1 MQEKFR
7 HFTKHTAN
15 SVGSIWGFVFAV
27 TIVIIWFVT
36 GLFFH
41 FEILWQSIINLII
54 ATITFMLLFIIQHKH
69 NRDFTAI
76 NIKLDELILASK
88 NARNKV
94 IDAEN
99 LPDEELVEHKEHLLH
114 HKKLKRN

>member
-1 MQEKFR
+1 MHEKFR
-7 HFTKHTAN
+7 QFSKHTVN
-15 SVGSIWGFVFAV
+15 SVGSIWGFIFAV

-41 FEILWQSIINLII
+41 FGVLWQSIINLVI
-54 ATITFMLLFIIQHKH
+54 AVITFMLLFIIQHKH
-69 NRDFTAI
+69 NRDFAAI
-76 NIKLDELILASK
+76 NLKLDELILASK

-99 LPDEELVEHKEHLLH
+99 LPDDELEAHKEHLLH
-114 HKKLKRN
+114 HKKLKR